1 MLLLRGTLAHHGLL
15 WARHWLAPRRP
26 VRARYGLL
34 RLVRD
39 VGQISGF
46 LLLDAGGQIVNVVL
60 NQAAPLAPD
69 LVAALS
75 VLLADDG
82 VAVTLGET

>member
-1 MLLLRGTLAHHGLL
+1 M
-15 WARHWLAPRRP
+15 APRCP
-26 VRARYGLL
+26 ALTRYGLL

-46 LLLDAGGQIVNVVL
+46 LGLDAAGRVVDVAL
-60 NQAAPLAPD
+60 NRVAPLAPG
-69 LVAALS
+69 LVAAFG